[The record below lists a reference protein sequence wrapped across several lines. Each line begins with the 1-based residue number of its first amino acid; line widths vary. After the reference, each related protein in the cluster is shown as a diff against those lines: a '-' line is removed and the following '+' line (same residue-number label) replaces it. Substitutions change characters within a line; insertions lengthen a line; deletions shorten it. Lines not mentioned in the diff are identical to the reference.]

1 MCGKVIEVLRN
12 VPFVPVAAIVIW
24 IMIMNS
30 CPNKGPDQTQLQ
42 WEESCLSRGGVV
54 LPVDYGDIGFKC
66 VAP

>member
-1 MCGKVIEVLRN
+1 MSYIQNNIFAAAMIIAVTAILSTFAVLVITGK
-12 VPFVPVAAIVIW
+12 
-24 IMIMNS
+24 S
-30 CPNKGPDQTQLQ
+30 DKTQLQ